1 MALVSLLFFTTA
13 SAGFLVFLV
22 KYPRGS
28 EVRLWGI
35 RACHGL
41 GFLGVAAMRL
51 SRGNFSEL
59 SLLIIS
65 SLVVSVVAFELSSKY
80 LDR

>member
-1 MALVSLLFFTTA
+1 MALASLLLFTMA
-13 SAGFLVFLV
+13 SAGFIVFLI

-28 EVRLWGI
+28 KTRLWGI
-35 RACHGL
+35 RLCHGL
-41 GFLGVAAMRL
+41 GFLGVATMRL
-51 SRGNFSEL
+51 ARGDFSEL

-65 SLVVSVVAFELSSKY
+65 SLVVSVVVFELSSKY

>member
-1 MALVSLLFFTTA
+1 MALASLLLFTMA
-13 SAGFLVFLV
+13 SIGFVVFLA

-28 EVRLWGI
+28 TTRLWGV
-35 RACHGL
+35 RLCHAL
-41 GFLGVAAMRL
+41 GFFGVLAIRL
-51 SRGNFSEL
+51 ASGEFSEL

-65 SLVVSVVAFELSSKY
+65 SLLVSVIAFELSSKY